1 MEVNVYCYLSAP
13 SLEGHNAQAYLEEFL
28 SDISG
33 TLQAVGQAFLI
44 VWEGSCLAPE
54 PNVLRHAFDDE
65 GTLLLPFSFQYSSLR
80 QAYLRL
86 ELLQS
91 LMNNLAFGRGV
102 DVAFEYHLDSN

>member
-13 SLEGHNAQAYLEEFL
+13 TLEERNAQACLEEFL

-44 VWEGSCLAPE
+44 VWEHSCLAPE
-54 PNVLRHAFDDE
+54 PNDLCHAFV
-65 GTLLLPFSFQYSSLR
+65 GGGKLRLPFSFQYSCLR
-80 QAYLRL
+80 QTYLRL

-91 LMNNLAFGRGV
+91 LMNNLAYGKGIEV
-102 DVAFEYHLDSN
+102 DFEYHLDG